1 MTLKRSCHKARA
13 CHLCLL
19 RYSST
24 STSRVMS
31 SAFFYFV
38 SMKTNLKSK
47 YIAILI
53 LINLL
58 SLIISLIYTI
68 FQPYISLL
76 LFVIINTLIVLF
88 IINVLL
94 WAWLDEKESETR
106 LKALSKDC
114 DLLET
119 RFKKIIDRRKF
130 SNDILRRYM
139 DIYSSALDKIP
150 NYTD

>member
-1 MTLKRSCHKARA
+1 
-13 CHLCLL
+13 
-19 RYSST
+19 
-24 STSRVMS
+24 
-31 SAFFYFV
+31 
-38 SMKTNLKSK
+38 MKTNLKSK
-47 YIAILI
+47 HTAILL

-58 SLIISLIYTI
+58 LLITSLIYTI
-68 FQPYISLL
+68 FQPYISLQF
-76 LFVIINTLIVLF
+76 FVIINTLIVLF

-130 SNDILRRYM
+130 SKNILRRYM
-139 DIYSSALDKIP
+139 EIYSNILDKIL

>member
-1 MTLKRSCHKARA
+1 
-13 CHLCLL
+13 
-19 RYSST
+19 
-24 STSRVMS
+24 MS

-38 SMKTNLKSK
+38 YMKTNLKSK
-47 YIAILI
+47 HTAILL

-58 SLIISLIYTI
+58 LLITSLIYTI
-68 FQPYISLL
+68 FQPYISLQF
-76 LFVIINTLIVLF
+76 FVIINTLIVLF

-130 SNDILRRYM
+130 SKNILRRYM
-139 DIYSSALDKIP
+139 EIYSNILDKIL